1 MSAVFAYSGFFNHPT
16 NCYFIDSELHHS
28 EIEQSNLGRIHI
40 DKGKLTT
47 EVARNGGRIVF
58 DARGYEQFKAQEGLD
73 EPFEDTQQL
82 VRPRAG
88 AMHDRGARD
97 QGLGRAREE
106 GEI

>member
-1 MSAVFAYSGFFNHPT
+1 MRPQAVLNSGFLKTDVANFT
-16 NCYFIDSELHHS
+16 DLELLHS

-47 EVARNGGRIVF
+47 EVARNGGRIIF
-58 DARGYEQFKAQEGLD
+58 DARGYEQFKSQEGLD
-73 EPFEDTQQL
+73 EPFEDTQQF
-82 VRPRAG
+82 VRPRGG
-88 AMHDRGARD
+88 ALHDRRERD